1 MAMAIPK
8 QTHVGRIL
16 SYELYRMGERGPVF
30 IVPGTMAIDSVY
42 DTPERSAIALLDYIK
57 ETALDDAMKN
67 PGFVEDHGTNP
78 EDFFVVITL
87 EFKA

>member
-1 MAMAIPK
+1 MAIPK
-8 QTHVGRIL
+8 QTHVGRIV
-16 SYELYRMGERGPVF
+16 SYQLYKHTEHGPLL
-30 IVPGTMAIDSVY
+30 ITPGTMAIDSVY
-42 DTPERSAIALLDYIK
+42 DTPERSAIALLNYIQ

-67 PGFVEDHGTNP
+67 PGFVDDHGTNP